1 MYLERVAQLNPDLV
15 EQALLTPDKVVRG
28 RIIAKFMELDEAWL
42 ESYLQD
48 KLQDGY
54 VIDEI
59 LAQANSAVA
68 ARNKKEDKYENEKY
82 YRRLC
87 RDCNDG
93 VFAAGK

>member
-1 MYLERVAQLNPDLV
+1 MYLERVDQLNPDLV
-15 EQALLTPDKVVRG
+15 GQALLTPDKVVRG
-28 RIIAKFMELDEAWL
+28 RIIAKFIELDEEWL

-68 ARNKKEDKYENEKY
+68 ARNKKEEKYETEKY

-87 RDCNDG
+87 R
-93 VFAAGK
+93 AASDAGMS